1 MKQRLTLRQYRKR
14 LTVRDMFAIL
24 ATMKN
29 TGTLAVTQRRARRG
43 GLIRLNTIAGNLKI
57 SARKRSVRILLS
69 PLKAGEIALLI
80 DEKGQMLPAD
90 GESADRY
97 LKLLRKD
104 RNVVYLFRYKISR
117 NYRLLQKYFTLL
129 NTVYDAQEFW
139 DSKEGFRAH
148 TLLKIGHSTRYINP
162 LEGEYVEVPKTI
174 SFDGCTE
181 HEFQEIY
188 KKTLTYL
195 METYCFGEE
204 LFNKLRLYE

>member
-1 MKQRLTLRQYRKR
+1 
-14 LTVRDMFAIL
+14 MFAVL
-24 ATMKN
+24 ANMKS
-29 TGTLAVTQRRARRG
+29 TVIHVATPKLAKKGGWICLRVSAGKLKPSARR
-43 GLIRLNTIAGNLKI
+43 RNA
-57 SARKRSVRILLS
+57 RILLN

-80 DEKGQMLPAD
+80 DDKGQMLPAD
-90 GESADRY
+90 GESANRY
-97 LKLLRKD
+97 LKLLKKN
-104 RNVVYLFRYKISR
+104 RNTVYIFRYKISR

-139 DSKEGFRAH
+139 ESKEGFRAH

-162 LEGEYVEVPKTI
+162 LEGQFVEVPKTI

>member
-1 MKQRLTLRQYRKR
+1 
-14 LTVRDMFAIL
+14 MFAIL